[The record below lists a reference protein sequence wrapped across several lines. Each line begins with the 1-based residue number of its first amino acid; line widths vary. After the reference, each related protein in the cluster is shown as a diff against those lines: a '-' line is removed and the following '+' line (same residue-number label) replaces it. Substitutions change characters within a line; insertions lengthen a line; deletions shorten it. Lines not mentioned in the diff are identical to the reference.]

1 MKRLKAKLDAT
12 SGQLPDDAIAP
23 LEDRWFELSMLVR
36 PGLSSAAYD
45 GLEADI
51 DALADSLSAARRATP
66 EPTAPE
72 PAEDVELEWD

>member
-1 MKRLKAKLDAT
+1 MDGLKAKLDAS
-12 SGQLPDDAIAP
+12 SGRLPDETIAS

-51 DALADSLSAARRATP
+51 AALAAALEAARRAP
-66 EPTAPE
+66 
-72 PAEDVELEWD
+72 PAAAREQLER